1 MQTIKNLFKE
11 ITHKLKC
18 TTPVAII
25 VGALILG
32 GSHLAYGFIIQNGS
46 PSAVALFKGRAI
58 DDSDFVTGNVKSKV
72 LLVEYSDTECPF
84 CAQLHPTI
92 KKIQDEYASKV
103 AFVYRYFPLTQIHP
117 NAFEESRAIHCVGKV
132 AGALK
137 RQNYIDEMFNY
148 KLSKQNM
155 VLPVGKKES
164 FAVNVGADPTL
175 FTACMQSNESKDVID
190 ASLSDVMAA
199 GVQGTPA
206 TFVLLKTR
214 NGYEVISAIDGARPY
229 EYIKAAVD
237 DALAR

>member
-11 ITHKLKC
+11 ITHKLQI

-32 GSHLAYGFIIQNGS
+32 GSHLAYGFIIQKGS
-46 PSAVALFKGRAI
+46 PSSNALFKGRAI

-84 CAQLHPTI
+84 CAQLHPAI

-117 NAFEESRAIHCVGKV
+117 NAFEESRAVFCVGKV
-132 AGALK
+132 SGATK
-137 RQNYIDEMFNY
+137 RQNYIDEMFDY

-164 FAVNVGADPTL
+164 LAVSVGADPAL
-175 FTACMQSNESKDVID
+175 FATCMQSNESKNVVD

-214 NGYEVISAIDGARPY
+214 SGYEVISAIEGARSY
-229 EYIKAAVD
+229 EYIKAAID